1 MFGTKIS
8 YPWTLCTPFMAAPK
22 PADAMARDGFLDLL
36 AVEKK
41 GHLGSEIRPLGSDR
55 SKVGPPSDV
64 RWFINPMKTIVIG
77 TINHSY
83 WRYKPTERYR
93 LGAPLCTKLLTP
105 NWPCG
110 SVASLDLLA
119 RAQRRQH
126 CPEPRETT
134 QPRKHQPMVNRCQSI
149 R

>member
-8 YPWTLCTPFMAAPK
+8 YPWTLCTPFLAAPK

-93 LGAPLCTKLLTP
+93 LGAHFVITLKNKMSGQLLSSSDP
-105 NWPCG
+105 HP
-110 SVASLDLLA
+110 DA
-119 RAQRRQH
+119 RL
-126 CPEPRETT
+126 
-134 QPRKHQPMVNRCQSI
+134 
-149 R
+149 